1 LCVVTGDGVPAD
13 SYDEDDDDT
22 AVLRV
27 YTDTLEGEPQTST
40 DVKETEE
47 TLPDGTVIRRR
58 VTTTRQQQTIVKRV
72 IMEGPE
78 NELPT
83 NEDEAE
89 QLLQQTDLAT
99 EDEVPSMCVTYLIV
113 IVWRC
118 LENGQKNSLGFP
130 YYSFWRP
137 RITPKVYNTR
147 STRLGAMVAIPAS
160 KFPPNSV
167 HRLAQK

>member
-1 LCVVTGDGVPAD
+1 MTEYQLSRVCAVTGDGVPAE
-13 SYDEDDDDT
+13 SYDDDDDET

-40 DVKETEE
+40 DVQVTEE

-78 NELPT
+78 HELPT

-89 QLLQQTDLAT
+89 EILQQTDLAN
-99 EDEVPSMCVTYLIV
+99 EDEVFSIV
-113 IVWRC
+113 
-118 LENGQKNSLGFP
+118 LGRMVLASEYEVF
-130 YYSFWRP
+130 
-137 RITPKVYNTR
+137 
-147 STRLGAMVAIPAS
+147 STAS
-160 KFPPNSV
+160 YV
-167 HRLAQK
+167 HF